1 MNYIFSD
8 LMCEISEN
16 TIKNNKK
23 GDAGRINFRRNISKN
38 IEFQNIVF
46 DDGEK
51 RHSIVYFTPQI
62 WEINDADFVLL
73 REKLAEDI
81 RSMAVGLIGNEN
93 KNPSV
98 LTVGLGNP
106 FFSTD
111 SLGPETVQNIKTAS
125 LGSKGANI
133 LSVIPNVKMNTGIES
148 AEHVVALVRRVCPH
162 LVIVIDSLAARSI
175 DRLAST
181 VQISNF
187 GLAPGSGLGRMR
199 EKLDRETLGVPVI
212 SLGIPTV
219 VNLSTVMND
228 YFNKIGNLKFNSH
241 ALDSLEKRKNF
252 FITPKEIELVIKSGA
267 FLLSEAVNSAF
278 LGY

>member
-38 IEFQNIVF
+38 IEIQNIVF

-51 RHSIVYFTPQI
+51 RHSIVYFTPRI

-125 LGSKGANI
+125 FGSKGANI

-199 EKLDRETLGVPVI
+199 EKLDREMLGVPVI

-219 VNLSTVMND
+219 VNLSTVMHD

>member
-38 IEFQNIVF
+38 IEIQNIVF

-51 RHSIVYFTPQI
+51 RHSIVYFTPRI

-125 LGSKGANI
+125 FGSKGANI

-199 EKLDRETLGVPVI
+199 EKLDREMLGVPVI

-219 VNLSTVMND
+219 VNLSTVMHD

-252 FITPKEIELVIKSGA
+252 FITPKEIDLVIKSGA

>member
-241 ALDSLEKRKNF
+241 ASDSLEKRKNF